1 MNNEIHIPFRTY
13 KTFQFLK
20 VAKSFV
26 ALLRRHWVPLGTSPS
41 IAPDSNMRLS
51 FILPFLA
58 ETPKEDSVGPKLVL
72 SESSQ
77 FSPNMLS
84 DAIVENRAKF
94 QAI

>member
-1 MNNEIHIPFRTY
+1 MNNEIHIPFRIY

-26 ALLRRHWVPLGTSPS
+26 ALQRRHWVPLVNITIY
-41 IAPDSNMRLS
+41 IAPDSNTRLS
-51 FILPFLA
+51 FTLPFLA
-58 ETPKEDSVGPKLVL
+58 ETPKEDSGGPKLVL

-84 DAIVENRAKF
+84 DAIV
-94 QAI
+94 